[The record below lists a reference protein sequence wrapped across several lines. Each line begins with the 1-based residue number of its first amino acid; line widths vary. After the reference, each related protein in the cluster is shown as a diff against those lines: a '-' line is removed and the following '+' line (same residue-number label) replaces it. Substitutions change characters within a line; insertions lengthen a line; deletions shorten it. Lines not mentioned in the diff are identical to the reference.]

1 MGWVTESLFPNKIKY
16 VKEPKVMILTEMIVL
31 TSMIA
36 SATPNA
42 SMLVIIILEPI
53 DKFQNL

>member
-1 MGWVTESLFPNKIKY
+1 
-16 VKEPKVMILTEMIVL
+16 MILTEMIVL